1 MLRVLGG
8 DRGELALFGRRLI
21 LGHRD
26 ISLDRHVVP
35 GVSGVGL
42 TSYAI
47 KLELLMKGGIALPVG
62 AQINCFF
69 GAISQREHPS
79 NKATLRMTPPR
90 VVSGNAATFT
100 VIRGFRRL
108 LSLVYSEYCHEAEAW
123 RWPKQAKHARE
134 LARAFRQRRRT

>member
-26 ISLDRHVVP
+26 ISLDRYAVP

-47 KLELLMKGGIALPVG
+47 KLELLMKGGIADHILPVG

-69 GAISQREHPS
+69 GAIGQREHP
-79 NKATLRMTPPR
+79 K
-90 VVSGNAATFT
+90 
-100 VIRGFRRL
+100 
-108 LSLVYSEYCHEAEAW
+108 
-123 RWPKQAKHARE
+123 
-134 LARAFRQRRRT
+134 

>member
-1 MLRVLGG
+1 MLRVLCG

-26 ISLDRHVVP
+26 ISLDRHAVP

-47 KLELLMKGGIALPVG
+47 KLELLMKGGIAGHILPVG
-62 AQINCFF
+62 AQINCFS
-69 GAISQREHPS
+69 AQSVSANIPS

-108 LSLVYSEYCHEAEAW
+108 LSLVYSEYCHEAEA
-123 RWPKQAKHARE
+123 
-134 LARAFRQRRRT
+134 